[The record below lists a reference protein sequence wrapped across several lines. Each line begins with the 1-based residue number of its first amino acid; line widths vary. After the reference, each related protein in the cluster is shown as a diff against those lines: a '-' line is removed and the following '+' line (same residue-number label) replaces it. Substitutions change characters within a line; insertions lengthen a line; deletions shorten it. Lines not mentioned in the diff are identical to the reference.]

1 MTARRRYVL
10 CGRRKGSGIILDR
23 QVAVEHQITMET
35 QLMKRT
41 KKLKKGKKKNQHF
54 FSSWIITTAAFC

>member
-1 MTARRRYVL
+1 MTAQRRYVSL

-41 KKLKKGKKKNQHF
+41 KKLKKDIFQGNF
-54 FSSWIITTAAFC
+54 FLIFFPSWIRK